1 MANIYAGSRINR
13 RDRLEKVLA
22 KLKKDRA
29 SFDAHWRDIADV
41 ITPRRVRFQKSD
53 TNRGDRRDQRII
65 DSTGKMAE
73 RTLKSGLHA
82 GLTSPARPW
91 MKLTTPD
98 PDLAQS
104 PAVKEWLHV
113 VTQRMLTV
121 FAQTNLYNALPTVY
135 GDFGTFGTAA
145 MAILED
151 ERDLFR
157 AYYYP
162 IGSYCIA
169 VDKRGQIDTW
179 CYEFQLTV
187 DQLVRE
193 YAVVEGTSEIDWS
206 KVSETVKSLWDTGDY
221 HELVDVAW
229 IVMPNELA
237 DKNRL
242 ESKYLPFT
250 SCHFEL
256 GENRDGRFLRES
268 GFNTFPV
275 MAPRWDLTALTDT
288 YGTDCCGM
296 TALGD
301 VRQLQTMERRK
312 GQAIAKMVDPPLMG
326 PSALRSQK
334 TSLLPGDITYVDV
347 REGMQGL
354 RAIHEVGLNISHL
367 TQDMAEVRYRI
378 QRAYYEDLFLMLATM
393 DQNPSRGADAP
404 TAREIEERHE
414 EKLLALGP
422 TLERTND
429 DLLDKLVD
437 RAYELM
443 DRNGLVP
450 TPPPELEGV
459 KLRVEY
465 ISILAQAQKLVGV
478 VGQDRLVQTALGMAE
493 FMPEA
498 IDKIDVDRIMDN
510 YGDMLGV
517 DPRVMRSTDE
527 AEARRQARAQAQ
539 AAPVQAQTAKD
550 LAAAGKAASE
560 TSLEGD
566 SALTRALTGAT
577 AAA

>member
-1 MANIYAGSRINR
+1 MANIYEGAPVTR
-13 RDRLEKVLA
+13 RDRLEKVRGA
-22 KLKKDRA
+22 LKTRRA
-29 SFDAHWRDIADV
+29 SFDGQWRDVADFIA
-41 ITPRRVRFQKSD
+41 PRRIRMHATDV
-53 TNRGDRRDQRII
+53 NRGDRRDQKII

-113 VTQRMLTV
+113 VTSRMLTV
-121 FAQTNLYNALPTVY
+121 FAQTNLYNVLPILY

-145 MAILED
+145 MAVLED

-157 AYYYP
+157 CYPYP
-162 IGSYCIA
+162 IGSYCLA
-169 VDKRGQIDTW
+169 VNKRGLIDTW
-179 CYEFQLTV
+179 VYEFRLTV

-193 YAVVEGTSEIDWS
+193 YAVVEGTRRIDWS
-206 KVSETVKSLWDTGDY
+206 RISTHAKSLWDRGDY
-221 HELVDVAW
+221 YELIDVCW
-229 IVMPNELA
+229 VVMPNELHDA
-237 DKNRL
+237 NRI

-250 SCHFEL
+250 SCHFEV

-268 GFNTFPV
+268 GFRTFPV
-275 MAPRWDLTALTDT
+275 LAPRWDVTALTDT
-288 YGTDCCGM
+288 YGVDCCGM

-312 GQAIAKMVDPPLMG
+312 GQAIAKMVDPPLVG
-326 PSALRSQK
+326 PSSLRTQK
-334 TSLLPGDITYVDV
+334 TSLLPGDITYQDV

-354 RAIHEVGLNISHL
+354 RAIHEVGVNLSHL
-367 TQDMAEVRYRI
+367 TTDMAEVRYRI

-393 DQNPSRGADAP
+393 DQNPARGADAP
-404 TAREIEERHE
+404 TAREIQERHE

-429 DLLDKLVD
+429 ELLDPLVD
-437 RAYELM
+437 RVYEM
-443 DRNGLVP
+443 MERNGLIP
-450 TPPPELEGV
+450 EAPPELDNV
-459 KLRVEY
+459 KLKVEY

-478 VGQDRLVQTALGMAE
+478 VGQDRLVQTVLGMAE
-493 FMPEA
+493 LMPEA
-498 IDKIDVDRIMDN
+498 VDKIDLDRLIDN

-517 DPRVMRSTDE
+517 DPRVVRSNEE
-527 AEARRQARAQAQ
+527 ANARRQQRAQQQQ
-539 AAPVQAQTAKD
+539 AALDADNAQK
-550 LAAAGKAASE
+550 LAQAGKAASE
-560 TSLEGD
+560 TSLDGD
-566 SALTRALTGAT
+566 SALTRALTGAV
-577 AAA
+577 A